1 MGITATSWLRETR
14 RLDLVVL
21 DVAVGQPKVTSEVC
35 VKDGTMALAQMQ
47 NLEKSCQHRQYSINQ
62 PKRQLSAQRSKSSHR
77 SSTGGVKL
85 SQGCQP
91 RRKETSAES
100 CRNTTH
106 RRAIAVTADSVG
118 NQYLVRKIRTAKR
131 FISRLVLMQ

>member
-47 NLEKSCQHRQYSINQ
+47 KS
-62 PKRQLSAQRSKSSHR
+62 
-77 SSTGGVKL
+77 
-85 SQGCQP
+85 
-91 RRKETSAES
+91 
-100 CRNTTH
+100 
-106 RRAIAVTADSVG
+106 
-118 NQYLVRKIRTAKR
+118 
-131 FISRLVLMQ
+131 

>member
-21 DVAVGQPKVTSEVC
+21 DVAVSQPKVTSEVC

-62 PKRQLSAQRSKSSHR
+62 PKRQLSAQRKDTQTIIDGTQPSSVNQVTDQAQVVSSCHR
-77 SSTGGVKL
+77 VVNREGKKPAQKVAETQL
-85 SQGCQP
+85 IDAPSQLQ
-91 RRKETSAES
+91 
-100 CRNTTH
+100 
-106 RRAIAVTADSVG
+106 
-118 NQYLVRKIRTAKR
+118 RT
-131 FISRLVLMQ
+131 Q